1 MIGCQKNKIQF
12 KCHDSTAL
20 TFKKYII
27 CCRYQNPKSKPGRRA
42 FYFEEITKLWS
53 RNLVTHPT
61 ITKSNGRRG
70 GPSQS
75 GKRVGPGPFL
85 FALASQRSCFLGD
98 RCLVRKRQNQ
108 QPRRLN
114 ATQRFH
120 LVTALWP
127 LGSTRSRETM
137 RMDMDSNY
145 LILISIKNRS
155 MVSQIISYIV
165 VMMMRYASINHCKR
179 KIQGK
184 YLIKSQSR
192 KAESI
197 KS

>member
-1 MIGCQKNKIQF
+1 MIGCQKSKIQF

-20 TFKKYII
+20 TFKKIHYLLSLSKSEIKTGEKSFLL
-27 CCRYQNPKSKPGRRA
+27 RGNYQVMIKKFGKTQRLQNA
-42 FYFEEITKLWS
+42 
-53 RNLVTHPT
+53 
-61 ITKSNGRRG
+61 NGEG
-70 GPSQS
+70 GVGPSQS

-85 FALASQRSCFLGD
+85 FALASQRSCYLGD

-127 LGSTRSRETM
+127 LGSARSRETM

-145 LILISIKNRS
+145 SILISIKNRS
-155 MVSQIISYIV
+155 MVSQIISFIV
-165 VMMMRYASINHCKR
+165 VMMLRYASINHCKR

-184 YLIKSQSR
+184 I
-192 KAESI
+192 
-197 KS
+197 

>member
-61 ITKSNGRRG
+61 ITKSKWRRG

-98 RCLVRKRQNQ
+98 RCSVRKRQNQ

-127 LGSTRSRETM
+127 LGVYTIERDNE
-137 RMDMDSNY
+137 DGYGFKLFDFDFNEEQINGKSNY
-145 LILISIKNRS
+145 LIYYGDDVALR
-155 MVSQIISYIV
+155 
-165 VMMMRYASINHCKR
+165 IN
-179 KIQGK
+179 
-184 YLIKSQSR
+184 QSL
-192 KAESI
+192 
-197 KS
+197 